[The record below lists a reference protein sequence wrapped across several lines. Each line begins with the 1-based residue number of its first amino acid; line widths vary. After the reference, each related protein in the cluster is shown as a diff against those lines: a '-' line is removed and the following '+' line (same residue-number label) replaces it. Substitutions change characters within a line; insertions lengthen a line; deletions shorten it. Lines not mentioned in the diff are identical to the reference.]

1 MLYVFDKFDLI
12 TEENLEEMILEMPIE
27 RQEKARKYKILED
40 KKACAL
46 GYYLLSQGLKEE
58 YGIEKIEI
66 TYNEYGKP
74 YLKNNDKIFFNIS
87 HTKHIVACVIA
98 DTEVGVDVEEV
109 RAYTPL
115 IIDKVLNENEK
126 NNLKDEKDFIKYWT
140 IKEAVCKCE
149 GTGIANFDFKN
160 INYDKYDFDMR
171 HYPEYNAYL
180 TVCYKK

>member
-12 TEENLEEMILEMPIE
+12 TDENLEDMILEMPIE
-27 RQEKARKYKILED
+27 RQEKARNFKLIED

-46 GYYLLSQGLKEE
+46 GYYLLCQGLKEE
-58 YGIEKIEI
+58 YGIENFELE
-66 TYNEYGKP
+66 YNEFGKP

-87 HTKHIVACVIA
+87 HTKHIAVCVIA

-109 RAYTPL
+109 REYNP
-115 IIDKVLNENEK
+115 IIKNKILSDEEK
-126 NNLKDEKDFIKYWT
+126 NNVKNDNDFFKYWT

-171 HYPEYNAYL
+171 QYPEYNAYL
-180 TVCYKK
+180 TVCYRK